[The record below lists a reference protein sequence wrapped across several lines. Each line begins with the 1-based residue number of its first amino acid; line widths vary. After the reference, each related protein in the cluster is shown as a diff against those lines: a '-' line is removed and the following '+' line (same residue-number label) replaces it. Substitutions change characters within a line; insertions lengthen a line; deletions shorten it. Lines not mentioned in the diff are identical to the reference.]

1 MTKSEDRI
9 RGQNQRAQSEG
20 GGLAVRRL
28 LPLLPT
34 TLKILFD
41 NSIYKRGFEKIS
53 VTSSWQRFL

>member
-9 RGQNQRAQSEG
+9 RGHNKRATGS
-20 GGLAVRRL
+20 AVRRL

-41 NSIYKRGFEKIS
+41 NSIYERGFGKIS